1 MKPDFT
7 KKNVFESLFDCRFE
21 SGPQAL
27 NSYYGLNKIVRVQKF
42 MLVPFKYQKFAT
54 IYLTMSLSDSV
65 YETVLI
71 ETIRDKT
78 VLRF

>member
-7 KKNVFESLFDCRFE
+7 KKKCFESLFDCRFE